1 MVGDTHKGEAVG
13 SVINHARTGWLSDR
27 GWRAKA
33 WDRNCWQTDGGR
45 TNLHYHAYA
54 VDCAGGWGY
63 LGIGYGALHSLGKEI
78 EGYPHA
84 RYAGATPCVARE
96 SG

>member
-63 LGIGYGALHSLGKEI
+63 LWHWLWCATF
-78 EGYPHA
+78 
-84 RYAGATPCVARE
+84 AG
-96 SG
+96 